1 MFKSSFNHPLMSNN
15 IEKIDIKKLINF
27 LNKNQKLT
35 QHKNVKMFEKYWS
48 RWLGTKYSVFVNSG
62 SSANLLSISV
72 LKLLN
77 LKKNKNE
84 IIVPSLTWS
93 SDISSVI
100 HCGFKLKFVDIDLR
114 TLSMDIDQLI
124 KAINKNTAAVFFT
137 HAQGFN
143 GFDKRILDFIR
154 KKKIILIE
162 DVCESHGAKF
172 NKKLGNYGLM
182 SNFSFY
188 YAHHMSTIEGGMIS
202 TNNKEIYHK
211 LLALRGHGLVR
222 EMQNTKLENY
232 YKKKNKNLSKDFI
245 FIYPGFNLRNT
256 EIGAVLGLSQLKKL
270 NKNIKL
276 RTRNFKF
283 FLKNLDSK
291 KYITDFKVEGSS
303 NYAFPLILKDKNLRN
318 RDLLEKIMNK
328 NGIEFRRGNAG
339 GGNQLRQPYVKKI
352 IKSINL
358 SKFYKVDHV
367 HFFGYYIGNYPTL
380 KLTKIKK
387 ICNILNS
394 ISMN

>member
-35 QHKNVKMFEKYWS
+35 QYKNVKMFEKYWS

-84 IIVPSLTWS
+84 IIVPSLTLY

-172 NKKLGNYGLM
+172 NKKL
-182 SNFSFY
+182 
-188 YAHHMSTIEGGMIS
+188 
-202 TNNKEIYHK
+202 
-211 LLALRGHGLVR
+211 
-222 EMQNTKLENY
+222 
-232 YKKKNKNLSKDFI
+232 
-245 FIYPGFNLRNT
+245 
-256 EIGAVLGLSQLKKL
+256 
-270 NKNIKL
+270 
-276 RTRNFKF
+276 
-283 FLKNLDSK
+283 
-291 KYITDFKVEGSS
+291 VE
-303 NYAFPLILKDKNLRN
+303 LI
-318 RDLLEKIMNK
+318 
-328 NGIEFRRGNAG
+328 
-339 GGNQLRQPYVKKI
+339 Q
-352 IKSINL
+352 
-358 SKFYKVDHV
+358 
-367 HFFGYYIGNYPTL
+367 
-380 KLTKIKK
+380 
-387 ICNILNS
+387 
-394 ISMN
+394 